1 MNISQAHEISIIS
14 FLEKEGFRPCRVY
27 GDNYW
32 YRSPLRE
39 EKIASFKVNRDI
51 NRWYDY
57 GMSEGG
63 DIVELAKRL
72 RGLQPYQPRWNTW
85 REKTDALFV
94 LQHLMQLPAKRSQA
108 MNSQPS
114 PCIL

>member
-1 MNISQAHEISIIS
+1 MKSAS
-14 FLEKEGFRPCRVY
+14 FLFGKEGFRPCRVY

-72 RGLQPYQPRWNTW
+72 RGLPTVSATLEYL
-85 REKTDALFV
+85 EGKADALFV
-94 LQHLMQLPAKRSQA
+94 LQYLMQLPAKRSQA

>member
-39 EKIASFKVNRDI
+39 EKIASFKVNREI
-51 NRWYDY
+51 HRNPSKTERE
-57 GMSEGG
+57 M
-63 DIVELAKRL
+63 VFF
-72 RGLQPYQPRWNTW
+72 RGFR
-85 REKTDALFV
+85 
-94 LQHLMQLPAKRSQA
+94 
-108 MNSQPS
+108 
-114 PCIL
+114 

>member
-39 EKIASFKVNRDI
+39 EKIASSRLIVI
-51 NRWYDY
+51 STG
-57 GMSEGG
+57 GMTMACPKEG
-63 DIVELAKRL
+63 IL
-72 RGLQPYQPRWNTW
+72 WNW
-85 REKTDALFV
+85 QSD
-94 LQHLMQLPAKRSQA
+94 
-108 MNSQPS
+108 
-114 PCIL
+114 

>member
-63 DIVELAKRL
+63 DIGIGKAIKGFANRISHAGILGGKKRKRCSFCNTSCKFQQNTAK
-72 RGLQPYQPRWNTW
+72 P
-85 REKTDALFV
+85 
-94 LQHLMQLPAKRSQA
+94 
-108 MNSQPS
+108 
-114 PCIL
+114 

>member
-51 NRWYDY
+51 Y
-57 GMSEGG
+57 
-63 DIVELAKRL
+63 
-72 RGLQPYQPRWNTW
+72 W
-85 REKTDALFV
+85 R
-94 LQHLMQLPAKRSQA
+94 
-108 MNSQPS
+108 N
-114 PCIL
+114 